1 MEVGWDLGK
10 EGKVL
15 IQADQGRLSDEVTT
29 S

>member
-15 IQADQGRLSDEVTT
+15 IQAGQGRLSDEVTT